1 MKSKRV
7 EWVDIA
13 KLIGM
18 FAIYLGHFGT
28 AAGLSYPFVFSFHVP
43 LFFFISGCVSNY
55 ERDCSVK
62 EYLLKKFKRILI
74 PFYGFASLSIIINV
88 VLNDADLGDIKQWLW
103 LVIKGCIRNTFF
115 ASGLWFLSCLFV
127 MEIVFKLIKLTRF
140 KVLMMIMSA
149 LLLFLAEFVL
159 QPRPI
164 VEPHMLYNVDSMA
177 YYIIF
182 YALGYCLYPYINDF
196 FKLNTSAKKI
206 IYVVLVLI
214 TGVYTTF
221 AYEGVYL
228 LDRISINTAFRSLIS
243 VFDAI
248 IIIVFIL
255 LVSNLLQGLKVLSNI
270 GMETLYLCGN
280 EWIVKSLFPAFIS
293 LFGVQV
299 IIDSPLKAWLYSVVL
314 ILITYKCV
322 IPIEKQ
328 VINIVKRNISIYF
341 VARKQLPDK
350 EFNL

>member
-1 MKSKRV
+1 M
-7 EWVDIA
+7 
-13 KLIGM
+13 
-18 FAIYLGHFGT
+18 
-28 AAGLSYPFVFSFHVP
+28 
-43 LFFFISGCVSNY
+43 
-55 ERDCSVK
+55 
-62 EYLLKKFKRILI
+62 
-74 PFYGFASLSIIINV
+74 
-88 VLNDADLGDIKQWLW
+88 
-103 LVIKGCIRNTFF
+103 
-115 ASGLWFLSCLFV
+115 
-127 MEIVFKLIKLTRF
+127 
-140 KVLMMIMSA
+140 
-149 LLLFLAEFVL
+149 
-159 QPRPI
+159 
-164 VEPHMLYNVDSMA
+164 
-177 YYIIF
+177 
-182 YALGYCLYPYINDF
+182 
-196 FKLNTSAKKI
+196 
-206 IYVVLVLI
+206 
-214 TGVYTTF
+214 
-221 AYEGVYL
+221 
-228 LDRISINTAFRSLIS
+228 IS

-322 IPIEKQ
+322 IPVEKQ

>member
-1 MKSKRV
+1 MNH
-7 EWVDIA
+7 ICCT
-13 KLIGM
+13 M
-18 FAIYLGHFGT
+18 F
-28 AAGLSYPFVFSFHVP
+28 
-43 LFFFISGCVSNY
+43 
-55 ERDCSVK
+55 
-62 EYLLKKFKRILI
+62 
-74 PFYGFASLSIIINV
+74 
-88 VLNDADLGDIKQWLW
+88 
-103 LVIKGCIRNTFF
+103 
-115 ASGLWFLSCLFV
+115 
-127 MEIVFKLIKLTRF
+127 
-140 KVLMMIMSA
+140 
-149 LLLFLAEFVL
+149 
-159 QPRPI
+159 
-164 VEPHMLYNVDSMA
+164 DSMA

-322 IPIEKQ
+322 IPVEKT
-328 VINIVKRNISIYF
+328 S
-341 VARKQLPDK
+341 DK
-350 EFNL
+350 YCKKKYLHIFCCEKTIAG

>member
-182 YALGYCLYPYINDF
+182 YALCYCLYPYINVF
-196 FKLNTSAKKI
+196 
-206 IYVVLVLI
+206 LVKYECQEDHLCSFSVNNRCI
-214 TGVYTTF
+214 HHLL

-322 IPIEKQ
+322 IPVEKQ

>member
-127 MEIVFKLIKLTRF
+127 MEIVFKLRQYRT
-140 KVLMMIMSA
+140 
-149 LLLFLAEFVL
+149 
-159 QPRPI
+159 
-164 VEPHMLYNVDSMA
+164 
-177 YYIIF
+177 
-182 YALGYCLYPYINDF
+182 
-196 FKLNTSAKKI
+196 
-206 IYVVLVLI
+206 
-214 TGVYTTF
+214 
-221 AYEGVYL
+221 
-228 LDRISINTAFRSLIS
+228 
-243 VFDAI
+243 
-248 IIIVFIL
+248 
-255 LVSNLLQGLKVLSNI
+255 
-270 GMETLYLCGN
+270 
-280 EWIVKSLFPAFIS
+280 
-293 LFGVQV
+293 
-299 IIDSPLKAWLYSVVL
+299 
-314 ILITYKCV
+314 
-322 IPIEKQ
+322 EK
-328 VINIVKRNISIYF
+328 
-341 VARKQLPDK
+341 
-350 EFNL
+350 